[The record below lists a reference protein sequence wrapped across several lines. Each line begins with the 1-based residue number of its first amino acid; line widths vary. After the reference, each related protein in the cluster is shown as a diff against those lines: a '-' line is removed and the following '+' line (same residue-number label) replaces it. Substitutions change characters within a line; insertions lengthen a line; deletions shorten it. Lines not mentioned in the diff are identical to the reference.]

1 MLIFLQLLLA
11 LALPLVGMGC
21 FGKPAIAQEYE
32 GCWML
37 NSAGAVIDLNG
48 TVCPRSP
55 AAPSSTPLVFS
66 NLKVA
71 PTANG
76 LVAVSGSVTN
86 RNSQPMPLVLVEYKL
101 VDQQSQEVLYQ
112 GIVPL
117 ETSGT
122 LPAGASVNFSRVLNA
137 RRLPQKPLNEMTVQV
152 ARYL

>member
-1 MLIFLQLLLA
+1 MLNFLRVLLV
-11 LALPLVGMGC
+11 LALPLIEIGWL
-21 FGKPAIAQEYE
+21 GKPAIAQEYE

-37 NSAGAVIDLNG
+37 NSTGAVVDLNSSI
-48 TVCPRSP
+48 CPRSP

-66 NLKVA
+66 NLKVE
-71 PTANG
+71 PTSNG
-76 LVAVSGSVTN
+76 QVSVSGSVMN

-101 VDQQSQEVLYQ
+101 VDQQSQEVLYK

-137 RRLPQKPLNEMTVQV
+137 HRLPQKPLNEMTVQV